1 MSEKLT
7 TRGASVSAVSTKDA
21 FGAWLAHHQSSARM
35 SLQKMAAEPLS
46 SVMTCL
52 VLGIALALPVSL
64 FVVTENIKVLSG
76 SWNDNPQISVF
87 VRHNISP
94 ASTLALGSKLQQI
107 SGVVSVVY
115 ISPESGLEQFQQY
128 AGFGEALKLL
138 DENPLP
144 AVYVIKPISADSGSL
159 TLLSQQLKALPEI
172 EYVQLDLAWIQ
183 KLQHILNLA
192 ERFIFLF
199 GFLLCLGVVLTIA
212 NTIRLAIE
220 NRREEI
226 IVVKLVGG
234 TDAFVRR
241 PLLYSGVCY
250 GLAGAVVALMLV
262 VFVTHLLTAPSLQ
275 LAMLYESP
283 FSPHGLTTP
292 HALLLLLAGAVLG
305 LSGAWLAAARDLHKF
320 NRLTH

>member
-1 MSEKLT
+1 MSEKQT
-7 TRGASVSAVSTKDA
+7 ARGASASTVSTKDV
-21 FGAWLAHHQSSARM
+21 FGAWLAHHQFSARM

-46 SVMTCL
+46 SVMTSL

-64 FVVTENIKVLSG
+64 FVVTENIKALSG
-76 SWNDNPQISVF
+76 NWNDNPQVSVF
-87 VRHNISP
+87 VRQNISS
-94 ASTLALGSKLQQI
+94 ASTLALGNKLQQV
-107 SGVVSVVY
+107 SGVLSVVY
-115 ISPESGLEQFQQY
+115 MSPESALEQFRQY

-144 AVYVIKPISADSGSL
+144 AVYVVKPISADAGSL
-159 TLLSQQLKALPEI
+159 TLLSQQLEALPEV

-183 KLQHILNLA
+183 KLQRILNLA

-199 GFLLCLGVVLTIA
+199 GFLLGLGVVLTIA

-241 PLLYSGVCY
+241 PLLYSGLCY
-250 GLAGAVVALMLV
+250 GLAGAMVALLLV
-262 VFVTHLLTAPSLQ
+262 GFVTYLLTGPSLQ
-275 LAMLYESP
+275 LALLYESP
-283 FSPHGLTTP
+283 FLPQGLAVT
-292 HALLLLLAGAVLG
+292 HALLLLLAGALLG
-305 LSGAWLAAARDLHKF
+305 LSGAWLAAARDLHKY
-320 NRLTH
+320 NHLTH